1 MRLFPR
7 KVHSMALNKI
17 KPGEVRNPKGR
28 QKGSRS
34 FRAAMKKVL
43 EADSVEVRLNIDGK
57 DVIKKIDVNNQKY
70 NLYDAIA
77 AVQVQ
82 QAVSGDHRAV
92 KDIIDR
98 MEGSASQSVKMESKV
113 SGELTVKIERRAIT
127 SKSDIRKTTTTTTT
141 TTETETDFDIDE
153 VF

>member
-1 MRLFPR
+1 MPA
-7 KVHSMALNKI
+7 SPI

-28 QKGSRS
+28 PKGSRS
-34 FRAAMKKVL
+34 FRSAMKKVL
-43 EADSVEVRLNIDGK
+43 EADQVEVKFTIDGK
-57 DVIKKIDVNNQKY
+57 EVVKKIKVDNDKY

-77 AVQVQ
+77 AVQIQ

-98 MEGSASQSVKMESKV
+98 MEGSASQSIKMEKQV
-113 SGELTVKIERRAIT
+113 SGEISVKIERRAIT

-141 TTETETDFDIDE
+141 TTETDFDIDE